1 MIVTEH
7 IVFVFVRF
15 RIPKSDHMTP
25 EAITNERDAWVKA
38 IKCLCVDWK
47 RKSHLEN
54 VYEAPEKDLTDVTES
69 ESKTQDNHVPL
80 STPPVPHSR
89 RPRLTRTFPNVPA
102 AFPEAPE
109 QETASR
115 ESSEAEPMPTLT
127 AQSRAVRKPDET
139 PSAVPVTSPGATCSS
154 PAPFVLPPPLP
165 VPSAVPGP
173 VPPAPL
179 PPPLPMKS
187 KPLSERTK
195 AFHWDPVA
203 QDKVSANAFCFIF
216 RRASDVADFC
226 QCDAIIVIFIILL
239 FLIFYFNFRRPFSI
253 CCVFY
258 FYYYFKICI

>member
-1 MIVTEH
+1 MILTEH

-38 IKCLCVDWK
+38 IKQLCVDWK
-47 RKSHLEN
+47 GKSHLEHL
-54 VYEAPEKDLTDVTES
+54 YEAPES
-69 ESKTQDNHVPL
+69 ESKTEDNHVPL
-80 STPPVPHSR
+80 SPPPVPQSR

-109 QETASR
+109 PETASR
-115 ESSEAEPMPTLT
+115 EASEAEPKPTLT
-127 AQSRAVRKPDET
+127 AQSIAVHKPDQT
-139 PSAVPVTSPGATCSS
+139 HSAVPVTSPGATCSS

-195 AFHWDPVA
+195 AFHWDLVA

-216 RRASDVADFC
+216 GRALDVADFWSDKC
-226 QCDAIIVIFIILL
+226 HCDAIIAIFFIILL
-239 FLIFYFNFRRPFSI
+239 FFIFYFNFRQPFNI
-253 CCVFY
+253 CFLFVLLF
-258 FYYYFKICI
+258 